1 VIGLGFMGATH
12 LAAYQAAANAG
23 LPCAVVA
30 VCDRKAGRRAGELGD
45 VSGNI
50 NVAGRSSRAFDPAV
64 VRGYERADELI
75 ADPDIDLVSIC
86 TRTDTH
92 VDLCLNALAAGKH
105 VLVEK
110 PVALGVEDID
120 RIAAAARAAKRVC
133 MPAMCLRYWP
143 GWAYLQQRV
152 NDRMFGA
159 CRSATFH
166 RLAPPPS
173 WSQHFFLDAGQSGGA
188 LLDLHI
194 HDADFVLFC
203 FGKPDA
209 VSAIGRETPRGG
221 VEHLTALYRYAP
233 GKGPPHV
240 VAEGGWDHTPGF
252 NWRMRYVAVFDDAT
266 LDYDVHRNEPLL
278 LCREGNVD
286 AVTLDAATGYDL
298 QVRALV
304 SAIAAG
310 VTAGLPGLDDAAAVT
325 RMLLA
330 ERESVRTGQ
339 TVPL

>member
-1 VIGLGFMGATH
+1 
-12 LAAYQAAANAG
+12 
-23 LPCAVVA
+23 
-30 VCDRKAGRRAGELGD
+30 VCDRKPSRRAGELGD

-64 VRGYERADELI
+64 VRGYEKADELF
-75 ADPDIDLVSIC
+75 ADREIDLVSIC

-92 VDLCLNALAAGKH
+92 ADLCLKALAAGKH

-110 PVALGVEDID
+110 PVALSVADIE
-120 RIAAAARAAKRVC
+120 RIAAAARQAKRVC

-143 GWAYLQQRV
+143 AWAYLQQRV
-152 NDRMFGA
+152 NDGTFGA

-166 RLAPPPS
+166 RLAPPPT
-173 WSQHFFLDAGQSGGA
+173 WSQHFFLDANQSGGA
-188 LLDLHI
+188 LFDLHI
-194 HDADFVLFC
+194 HDADFVMFC

-209 VSAIGRETPRGG
+209 VTAVGRETPRGG

-233 GKGPPHV
+233 GDGPPHV

-266 LDYDVHRNEPLL
+266 LDYDVHRADPLL
-278 LCREGNVD
+278 LSRDGH
-286 AVTLDAATGYDL
+286 VTPVELDAITGYDL

-310 VTAGLPGLDDAAAVT
+310 VTSGLPGLDDAAAVT
-325 RMLLA
+325 KMLLA
-330 ERESVRTGQ
+330 EQQSVRTGE
-339 TVPL
+339 TVTLSP